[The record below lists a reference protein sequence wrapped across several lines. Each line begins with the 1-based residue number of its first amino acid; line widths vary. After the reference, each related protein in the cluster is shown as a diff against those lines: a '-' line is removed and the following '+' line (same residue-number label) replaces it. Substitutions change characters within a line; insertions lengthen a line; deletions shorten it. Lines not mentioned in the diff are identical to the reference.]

1 MIFDLSHLPIT
12 TIYVLAGIFIAVK
25 LRKDWSVNGKHSVTF
40 TKRYDFYGKNIFTF
54 SESCYKKDDDLEN
67 IVIENDEQV

>member
-1 MIFDLSHLPIT
+1 MIFDLSNLPIT

-40 TKRYDFYGKNIFTF
+40 TKRYDFYGKNIFT
-54 SESCYKKDDDLEN
+54 
-67 IVIENDEQV
+67 